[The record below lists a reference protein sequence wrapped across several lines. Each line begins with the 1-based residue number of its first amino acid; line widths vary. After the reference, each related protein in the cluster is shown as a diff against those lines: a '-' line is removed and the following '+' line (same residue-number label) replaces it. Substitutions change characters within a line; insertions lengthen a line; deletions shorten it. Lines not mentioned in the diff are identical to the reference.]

1 MTRTRLPSPI
11 KTALSCESQPGEDA
25 ALWVAISARRAQR
38 APGAL
43 GSRRKLAFGMAGL
56 AAASCAMALVV
67 WVSGDA
73 RRADAGPLLLTG
85 GRALPSSVQPVARDQ
100 ALALQDGS
108 FITVSADGQLDLLE
122 SSGRVF
128 SVALRHGR
136 ARFDVQPH
144 GPRAWR
150 IDCGVVAVEVVGTS
164 FELERTAQALRVSV
178 QRGVVLVRGDG
189 IPDRVQ
195 RLTEGHE
202 LRVDFTA
209 APPLAQPAL
218 RDAGLEPPSA
228 PTPQPTQPAARG
240 GGEARWRV
248 AARNRH
254 WNAAFEQLRAEGL
267 QREARQAQRIEEL
280 TLLSDIARLS
290 GHPREAV
297 APLQRIV
304 NEHERDPRAAV
315 SAFALGRIR
324 LDSLGEPAAAAR
336 DFEHALVLGLPRAL
350 SDDAQARVVE
360 ALARANDGF
369 AMRRAAQ
376 RYRAE
381 FPQGKHLA
389 AIDALSPPDQR

>member
-1 MTRTRLPSPI
+1 VGR
-11 KTALSCESQPGEDA
+11 D
-25 ALWVAISARRAQR
+25 QR
-38 APGAL
+38 APGAAL

-56 AAASCAMALVV
+56 AAAGCAMALVV
-67 WVSGDA
+67 WMSGAA
-73 RRADAGPLLLTG
+73 RRADGGPLLLTG
-85 GRALPSSVQPVARDQ
+85 GRALPGSVQPVARDQ

-108 FITVSADGQLDLLE
+108 FITVSAGGQLDLLE

-150 IDCGVVAVEVVGTS
+150 IDCGAIAVEVVGTS
-164 FELERTAQALRVSV
+164 FELERTAQAFRISV
-178 QRGVVLVRGDG
+178 QRGVVLVRGEG
-189 IPDRVQ
+189 VPDRVQ
-195 RLTEGHE
+195 RLTAGRE
-202 LRVDFTA
+202 LRVDLAAA
-209 APPLAQPAL
+209 APRAQPAL
-218 RDAGLEPPSA
+218 HDAGLPPPSA
-228 PTPQPTQPAARG
+228 PEPQPQPAQQATHG
-240 GGEARWRV
+240 DSEARWRV

-254 WNAAFEQLRAEGL
+254 WDAAFEQLRADGL
-267 QREARQAQRIEEL
+267 QREARVAQQIEEL

-304 NEHERDPRAAV
+304 NEHERDPRAAL

-336 DFEHALVLGLPRAL
+336 DFERALVLGLPRAL
-350 SDDAQARVVE
+350 SEDAHARVVE
-360 ALARANDGF
+360 ALARANDGV
-369 AMRRAAQ
+369 AVRRAAQ

-381 FPQGKHLA
+381 FPQGKHRA